1 MKRFLCVLLVAL
13 MITPG
18 ACAEVIDLSSLSFDQ
33 LRELQQKI
41 NQEIVSR
48 PEWKEVTVPAGTWE
62 IGKDIP
68 AGAYSLRYEGNV
80 MVTIETYENGVL
92 IDYDFLSKSSDTV
105 MGKKEFKAG
114 QVITISASLIFA
126 PPLSL
131 GF

>member
-1 MKRFLCVLLVAL
+1 MKKLFCLVLIFMTLVPCAVSETIDFSL
-13 MITPG
+13 M
-18 ACAEVIDLSSLSFDQ
+18 SFEQ

-41 NQEIVSR
+41 NQEIVTR

-68 AGAYSLRYEGNV
+68 AGAYSLKYTGKI
-80 MVTIETYENGVL
+80 MVTIETYEKGQLV
-92 IDYDFLSKSSDTV
+92 DYNFLSQSADTII
-105 MGKKEFKAG
+105 GRIEFKAG
-114 QVITISASLIFA
+114 QTISISGSIIFA